1 MRSSVYS
8 SSSFYPSS
16 SSSTSLSST
25 SSRTTRGYTGAT
37 SSLGVSSRNSFDS
50 AYSPSSF
57 ERSLSSSSSY
67 ISRGGITRQSAF
79 EDNNRSLGSRVSSN
93 AEIENIKALYNK
105 KPLNTTTSVEK
116 PDSTTAHDY
125 LSRRRGQLGAS
136 QSVDTSARDSFRRR
150 HSLGLEPPP
159 LFTPQEPKKV
169 ISIAV
174 RPDDPT
180 IQELKSQQEFVQ
192 RLMAAHSVV
201 DDMLKGRGLR
211 GEDERKFL
219 KHYECV
225 PIIEEERR
233 PIRYYSRKS
242 KSPSDDSDSGL
253 STGHDSHD
261 SESNHESTPDDLKLS
276 EEDVICDEIEL
287 HADELS
293 LECDHVLPVIAEEKE
308 FTIFATTSSHSS
320 PPSTRPKRPKL
331 QKKKAVDRQSF
342 QEEEISCAA
351 QFNAPSQRLTC
362 NFIKPITLK
371 RFCKSTFTEPR
382 PPPPQQEKPKIKL
395 NRSHTI
401 DSQRNVLP
409 PHLLPVKTFQLPLP
423 LAKKPEPRSHA
434 KTMKYNQR
442 SASAVISRPF
452 TRSSAEISIQHISFY
467 QTAKS
472 FYEPEKPAEKN
483 VKMHLRLS
491 ERVERDCS
499 AQMVLPCNTRTIKI
513 WYNAELP
520 RKPPRRKII
529 DAEIEKE
536 EQKLRNIPKRRLID
550 TPFEQKQE
558 LSKDTQVI
566 TKTAVRLLQENFIK
580 PPDDDIQKIRTN
592 LRKVQKRTN
601 SNTIFCTIDS
611 KQNLSTV
618 HKPAK
623 IPKHRNNTDAQIQ
636 SSSKNELSARRR
648 VATSVKHEN
657 LHSSELQS
665 LPSTSKK
672 PTIKC
677 DLNNNNCS
685 NEIAQIATTTK
696 SSHSNDNY
704 LTEMYSREI
713 PHPKCIQR
721 SNARCYLL
729 GEPCCCL
736 SPPKSNSPIFYKRRT
751 PTRKFPKER
760 SESRQ
765 LYNLKKVNWDKIL
778 ELTTFHPSCTLYS
791 PFGVVLKQVNRKI
804 KRPKLPLWKMIPKQW
819 VPRWRK
825 KQRSEEEEEIDE
837 EVDEEVAEEPAAAAE
852 PAAAEENKENEDEGG
867 EGEEEKQIEE
877 TKARRPP
884 PPPTEPD
891 PETMTEAEKAML
903 AAKKR
908 HEEEQAAKLL
918 DYEERRI
925 LERERE
931 EEELRVLKEK
941 QAQRRAER
949 AQEEREFAERRKKE
963 EERRRQEEEERK
975 AKMEAEKRRREEDKR
990 KRQEMMAGS
999 FAGAVSGA
1007 GGPNFVVSKKDKA
1020 DKLGNLVAGKAEKG
1034 LSKEQL
1040 ADARKNYIS
1049 SVCREVDVSNLLP
1062 NDIKEQIKKLH
1073 DRICKLEGEKYDLEK
1088 RAERQDYD
1096 LKELNERRLQAARTK
1111 AIEKGIDPVEA
1122 ENSDHPP
1129 KITVASKFDRTI
1141 DRRTYGD
1148 KKNIFEN
1155 PVIKPPASIV
1165 HGSGRPPPEWGRREN
1180 EELEELRK
1188 KLEPVKYVELVKAE
1202 GDAAKPPVPVVP
1214 LQIPEGE
1221 FDPSLAKKPSF
1232 QSATKAPANENK
1244 ENNEPTSDGPEP
1256 AAAHE
1261 PRPEPQAEPEPEPE
1275 PEPSADEPA
1284 EEEEIAA

>member
-1 MRSSVYS
+1 MSDEEEQ
-8 SSSFYPSS
+8 
-16 SSSTSLSST
+16 LS
-25 SSRTTRGYTGAT
+25 
-37 SSLGVSSRNSFDS
+37 SFDS
-50 AYSPSSF
+50 AFTSSF

-67 ISRGGITRQSAF
+67 VSRGITRQSAF
-79 EDNNRSLGSRVSSN
+79 SVEDNNRSALGSRVSSN
-93 AEIENIKALYNK
+93 AEIENIKAMYSK
-105 KPLNTTTSVEK
+105 KPNTITSSKEK
-116 PDSTTAHDY
+116 PDSGTPHDY
-125 LSRRRGQLGAS
+125 LSRRRGQLGS
-136 QSVDTSARDSFRRR
+136 IQSTDTSARDSFRRR

-159 LFTPQEPKKV
+159 LFTPPQEPKKV

-174 RPDDPT
+174 RADDPT
-180 IQELKSQQEFVQ
+180 IQELKNQQEFVQ
-192 RLMAAHSVV
+192 RLMAAHSVI

-225 PIIEEERR
+225 PIIEER

-261 SESNHESTPDDLKLS
+261 SESNHESTPEELKIS
-276 EEDVICDEIEL
+276 EEDICCDEIEF
-287 HADELS
+287 HNDQSS
-293 LECDHVLPVIAEEKE
+293 LQCAHVLLPIIAEEKE
-308 FTIFATTSSHSS
+308 TTSFATTLPQSSSSS
-320 PPSTRPKRPKL
+320 PPISRPKRPKL
-331 QKKKAVDRQSF
+331 QKKKAIDRQSF
-342 QEEEISCAA
+342 QDEGTTCTVE
-351 QFNAPSQRLTC
+351 FKAPSQRLTC
-362 NFIKPITLK
+362 NYIKPITLK

-382 PPPPQQEKPKIKL
+382 PLPSPPFEKEKPKIKL

-401 DSQRNVLP
+401 DSQRNILP

-423 LAKKPEPRSHA
+423 LAIKKPERNYP
-434 KTMKYNQR
+434 KTCRYNQR

-452 TRSSAEISIQHISFY
+452 NRSSAEISIQHISFY

-472 FYEPEKPAEKN
+472 FYEPEKPVEKN

-491 ERVERDCS
+491 ERAERDCC
-499 AQMVLPCNTRTIKI
+499 AQMVLPCNTRTLKI
-513 WYNAELP
+513 WYNAERP
-520 RKPPRRKII
+520 RKPPRRKLI
-529 DAEIEKE
+529 DADLEEE
-536 EQKLRNIPKRRLID
+536 EQKPRSVPKRRLID
-550 TPFEQKQE
+550 SPFEQKQE
-558 LSKDTQVI
+558 LSKDSQVI

-592 LRKVQKRTN
+592 LRKVQKRTS
-601 SNTIFCTIDS
+601 SNTIFCSVGDT
-611 KQNLSTV
+611 KQSLHSNV
-618 HKPAK
+618 YKQAK
-623 IPKHRNNTDAQIQ
+623 IPKHRNSDAQIQ
-636 SSSKNELSARRR
+636 SSKNEQSARRR

-657 LHSSELQS
+657 LHSLELQS

-677 DLNNNNCS
+677 DLNNNNNECS
-685 NEIAQIATTTK
+685 NENAKIATTTK
-696 SSHSNDNY
+696 SSSQSNDY
-704 LTEMYSREI
+704 LTEMYHYSREI
-713 PHPKCIQR
+713 PHPTCIQR

-736 SPPKSNSPIFYKRRT
+736 SPPKTNSPIFYKRRT
-751 PTRKFPKER
+751 PTRKFPKEK

-778 ELTTFHPSCTLYS
+778 ELTTFHPSCSLYS

-837 EVDEEVAEEPAAAAE
+837 EVDEEVAEEPAATE
-852 PAAAEENKENEDEGG
+852 PAAVENKENEGG
-867 EGEEEKQIEE
+867 EGEGDDEEKQIEE
-877 TKARRPP
+877 TKTRRPP
-884 PPPTEPD
+884 PPQAEPD

-908 HEEEQAAKLL
+908 HEEEEAAKLL

-925 LERERE
+925 LERQRE

-949 AQEEREFAERRKKE
+949 AEEEREFAALRKKDE
-963 EERRRQEEEERK
+963 DRRRQEEEERK

-990 KRQEMMAGS
+990 KRQEMMAGG

-1020 DKLGNLVAGKAEKG
+1020 DKLGNLATGKAEKG

-1040 ADARKNYIS
+1040 SEARRSYIS

-1062 NDIKEQIKKLH
+1062 NDIKEKIKHLH

-1088 RAERQDYD
+1088 RAERQEYD
-1096 LKELNERRLQAARTK
+1096 LKELNERRLQAARSK

-1122 ENSDHPP
+1122 ENSDHP
-1129 KITVASKFDRTI
+1129 VRF
-1141 DRRTYGD
+1141 
-1148 KKNIFEN
+1148 
-1155 PVIKPPASIV
+1155 
-1165 HGSGRPPPEWGRREN
+1165 
-1180 EELEELRK
+1180 
-1188 KLEPVKYVELVKAE
+1188 
-1202 GDAAKPPVPVVP
+1202 
-1214 LQIPEGE
+1214 
-1221 FDPSLAKKPSF
+1221 
-1232 QSATKAPANENK
+1232 
-1244 ENNEPTSDGPEP
+1244 
-1256 AAAHE
+1256 
-1261 PRPEPQAEPEPEPE
+1261 
-1275 PEPSADEPA
+1275 
-1284 EEEEIAA
+1284 